1 MKLFITILLLFPLLL
16 NAQLTVGSI
25 FSDNMVLQQGK
36 PICIFG
42 KANPNQIVAVT
53 FNGET
58 KSNLVQSDSNWVVVF
73 KKQPISKVSHTL
85 KIESDLQEIKFENI
99 VIGDVWLCIGQSNM
113 EFPMTRELHF
123 KDEKNKSILPLI
135 RFYNPTYAGKNTYN
149 ITFSD
154 SIVKKLNAKD
164 FYEGQWQICDSTSLK
179 NMSAVAYYFGKS
191 IFTNTDI
198 PIGLINLSIGGAPL
212 ETFISNQTLKNS
224 GQFSSKVSGNWLT
237 NPSLPVW
244 VRERGSQNVGTLSS
258 VLKDDV
264 GKYHSYKPGFAYDAG
279 LASLIHF
286 PIKGIICYQG
296 ESNAQEL
303 DRVYE
308 YAALIKLMVNDFR
321 EKWKEPRLP
330 YYYVQL
336 SSKDTLKY
344 KSEFW
349 PQFRDQ
355 QRLIMDLVSNT
366 GMAVSSDLGFKND
379 VHPTNKKE
387 VGFRLANWALYK
399 TYKLDIIPSGPLPI
413 KATYRNGNVVISFNY
428 LSNGL
433 QTSDGHSLRGFSLD
447 GVTDTLANIEN
458 KTVLINSKTK
468 PTHVYYAWKPFTD
481 ANLINS
487 DKLPASTFKIPVL

>member
-1 MKLFITILLLFPLLL
+1 MKLFITILLLSPLLL
-16 NAQLTVGSI
+16 SAQLRVGSI
-25 FSDNMVLQQGK
+25 FSDNMVLQHGK

-42 KANPNQIVAVT
+42 KANPKQLVAVT

-58 KSNLVQSDSNWVVVF
+58 KSNLVQSDSNWIVVF
-73 KKQPISKVSHTL
+73 KKQPISKIPHSL
-85 KIESDLQEIKFENI
+85 KIESGLQKISFENI

-123 KDEKNKSILPLI
+123 KDEKNNTNLPLI

-149 ITFSD
+149 TAFSD
-154 SIVKKLNAKD
+154 SIVKKLNVKD
-164 FYEGQWQICDSTSLK
+164 FYEGLWQICDSITFK

-191 IFTNTDI
+191 IFTNTEI
-198 PIGLINLSIGGAPL
+198 PIGLINMSIGGAPL
-212 ETFISNQTLKNS
+212 ETFISTKALEDA

-264 GKYHSYKPGFAYDAG
+264 GKYHGYKPGFAYNAG
-279 LASLIHF
+279 LASMTQF

-303 DRVYE
+303 DRVFE
-308 YAALIKLMVNDFR
+308 YAALTKLMVNDFR
-321 EKWKEPRLP
+321 KKWKEPRLP

-387 VGFRLANWALYK
+387 VGIRLANWTLYK
-399 TYKLDIIPSGPLPI
+399 TYKLNINSSGPLPI
-413 KATYRNGNVVISFNY
+413 KATYRNGNVVVSFKY

-433 QTSDGHSLRGFSLD
+433 QTSDGLALRGFSLD
-447 GVTDTLANIEN
+447 GIKDTQAIIEH
-458 KTVLINSKTK
+458 KTVLINCKTK
-468 PTHVYYAWKPFTD
+468 PSHVYYGWKPFTD

>member
-1 MKLFITILLLFPLLL
+1 MKNFITILLFSPLFLS
-16 NAQLTVGSI
+16 AQLTVGAI
-25 FSDNMVLQQGK
+25 FNDNMVLQHGK

-53 FNGET
+53 FDGET
-58 KSNLVQSDSNWVVVF
+58 KSNLVQSDSNWIVVF
-73 KKQPISKVSHTL
+73 KKQAISKAPHSL
-85 KIESDLQEIKFENI
+85 KIESGLQKIRLENI
-99 VIGDVWLCIGQSNM
+99 LIGDVWLCIGQSNM
-113 EFPMTRELHF
+113 EFPMSRELHF
-123 KDEKNKSILPLI
+123 KKEKINSNLPLI

-149 ITFSD
+149 IPFSD
-154 SIVKKLNAKD
+154 SIVKKLNPKE
-164 FYEGQWQICDSTSLK
+164 FYEGQWQICDSLTFK

-191 IFTNTDI
+191 VFTNTEI
-198 PIGLINLSIGGAPL
+198 PIGLINMSIGGAPL
-212 ETFISNQTLKNS
+212 ETFISNQTLNNS
-224 GQFSSKVSGNWLT
+224 IQFSNKVSGNWLI

-264 GKYHSYKPGFAYDAG
+264 GKYHSYKPGFAYNAG
-279 LASLIHF
+279 LASLINF

-303 DRVYE
+303 DRVFE
-308 YAALIKLMVNDFR
+308 YGALTKLMVNDFR
-321 EKWKEPRLP
+321 KKWKELHLP

-387 VGFRLANWALYK
+387 VGIRLANWALYK
-399 TYKLDIIPSGPLPI
+399 TYKLNIIPSGPLPI
-413 KATYRNGNVVISFNY
+413 KAKYRNGNVVISFNY
-428 LSNGL
+428 LSKGL
-433 QTSDGHSLRGFSLD
+433 QTSDGLSLRGFSLD
-447 GVTDTLANIEN
+447 GVNDTLANIEN

>member
-1 MKLFITILLLFPLLL
+1 MFVS
-16 NAQLTVGSI
+16 AQLTLGSI

-42 KANPNQIVAVT
+42 KANPNEIVAIT
-53 FNGET
+53 FAGESKKT
-58 KSNLVQSDSNWVVVF
+58 IVLIDSSWLIVF
-73 KKQPISKVSHTL
+73 KKQPISTSPHSL
-85 KIESDLQEIKFENI
+85 QIANGSQKISFENI

-123 KDEKNKSILPLI
+123 KEEKNNSNLPLI
-135 RFYNPTYAGKNTYN
+135 RFYNPIYAGKNTYN
-149 ITFSD
+149 TAFSD

-164 FYEGQWQICDSTSLK
+164 FYEGQWQICDSLTYK

-191 IFTNTDI
+191 VFTNTEI
-198 PIGLINLSIGGAPL
+198 PIGLINMSIGGAPL
-212 ETFISNQTLKNS
+212 ETFISPKTLENA
-224 GQFSSKVSGNWLT
+224 GQFSNKVSGNWLT

-244 VRERGSQNVGTLSS
+244 VRERGSQNVGSLSS
-258 VLKDDV
+258 VFKDDL
-264 GKYHSYKPGFAYDAG
+264 GKNHSYKPGFAYNAG
-279 LASLIHF
+279 LASLINF

-303 DRVYE
+303 DRVLE
-308 YAALIKLMVNDFR
+308 YGALTNLMVNDFR
-321 EKWKEPRLP
+321 KKWKEPHLP

-387 VGFRLANWALYK
+387 VGIRLANWALNK
-399 TYKLDIIPSGPLPI
+399 TYKINIIPSGPLPI
-413 KATYRNGNVVISFNY
+413 KAKYRNGNVVISFNY
-428 LSNGL
+428 LSKGL
-433 QTSDGHSLRGFSLD
+433 QTSDGLSLRGFSLD
-447 GVTDTLANIEN
+447 GVTDIMANIEN